1 MINQLKK
8 YIILTLGD
16 LFKKLS
22 MTKAKQS
29 QETKKLDYNAKTT
42 EIENKIPSISG
53 LAANSI

>member
-29 QETKKLDYNAKTT
+29 QGTKKLDYNAKTT

-53 LAANSI
+53 LAANSV